1 MEYLNWLVKW
11 IQDETHKAKAN
22 GVIVGISGGID
33 SSLVAYLAKRAFPSS
48 SLGILMPINLDRDF
62 DLEDG
67 LALVNKFNLDHQ
79 IVNLHEEYSLLK
91 SKLNLNDNL
100 IEGNLQS
107 RLRMLTL
114 YSIAQK
120 HNYLVLGTD
129 NKAEY
134 FLGYFTKWGDG
145 GCDLLPIVQLYKSE
159 VFSYAKQVGVPETI
173 LNKKPS
179 AGFWKNQTDEEDLGF
194 SYNDYEMYDKKIL
207 NDDNLINKIKFQIE
221 KTNHKRVSIP
231 QPPSPRKKGN

>member
-1 MEYLNWLVKW
+1 MEYLNLLVKW

-33 SSLVAYLAKRAFPSS
+33 SSLVAYLAKQAFPSS

-120 HNYLVLGTD
+120 YNYLVLGTD

-221 KTNHKRVSIP
+221 KTNHKRTPIP
-231 QPPSPRKKGN
+231 QPPSPHRKGN